1 MEPPRSKDERFI
13 PAHAGNR
20 TVYPVPFDYLAV
32 RRRRS
37 ARQPRSVHPRARGEQ
52 LTSAA
57 TNRRDSGSSPRTRG
71 TGRHGDRLAGYFR
84 FIPAHAGNRVAS
96 KWCRRARRVHPRAR
110 GEQRVY
116 VAEAEPKCGSSPRT
130 RGTGVKQMPNPREE
144 RFIPAHAGNRMP
156 PLAGRPLTTVH
167 PRARGEQLQVHHSR
181 VWDAGSS
188 PRTRG
193 TVNLAIAALKAARFI
208 PAHAGNRTRESWP
221 VWSRTVHPRA
231 RGEQEHGAFTA
242 KRSHGSSPRTRG
254 TGSATGMRSR

>member
-1 MEPPRSKDERFI
+1 MGFVGVVERFI
-13 PAHAGNR
+13 PAHAGNSSWAAWSTSTAAVHPRARGEQSRYGRSMNVIHGSSPR
-20 TVYPVPFDYLAV
+20 TRGTDDGVLPSIQIGRFIPAHAGNRFCRARVPCCL
-32 RRRRS
+32 
-37 ARQPRSVHPRARGEQ
+37 PVHPRARGEQ

-57 TNRRDSGSSPRTRG
+57 TNRRDS
-71 TGRHGDRLAGYFR
+71 
-84 FIPAHAGNRVAS
+84 
-96 KWCRRARRVHPRAR
+96 
-110 GEQRVY
+110 
-116 VAEAEPKCGSSPRT
+116 GSSPRT